1 MSKKFTMLL
10 ASLFLTLG
18 TAWAQ
23 TATTFEEGKSYALR
37 CKSTDHSRYL
47 ADDGTKFNGRA
58 VSPTRILFESAADGK
73 YYIKSKETGKYL
85 NVTDN
90 AISYDDAASTAWI
103 VGSLAGAPGYVY
115 FSTDG
120 ATRYLNNNNTTG
132 GEGVGYL
139 QLATHPSG
147 IGTTNACSLW
157 EVSDFYPF
165 ELSTAEEKNYYTIKS
180 GRDNDGKT
188 WWYTY
193 TGEKIKLTQYEGA
206 ENQLW
211 YFMETTEGYLQL
223 YPKTGEGK
231 VMSYENSSNGGD
243 KITAKDLNAQGW
255 TNTWTFVST
264 NGAAPYGL
272 KTSDGNNYLSNFNG
286 VSTNMGMWNSAPNS
300 DSGTAMYIM
309 TEAAA
314 VAAVTPAAKLEEAKN
329 SAKAKLDNFAGSPMF
344 ISADE
349 YKTRVDAV
357 SYSTEG
363 TAAEI
368 ISSYNAALA
377 SIEPIVSEYEV
388 AAYTALNGKS
398 MVFDNY
404 GNSGRT
410 GLSVTANASN
420 NKVFGT
426 TSEGDETIWTVQS
439 SANGTFKLFSIV
451 AGKYLGTPGAD
462 NELSLVDETNSASYK
477 FIPKSVNKMALV
489 TGDKMLHQRTYWSP
503 NYYIINYYD
512 LSDDASFWGLTEKE
526 VKVSR
531 EQYSLAAAARLS
543 LPYAIQ
549 QAYGL
554 VTDATKFSSNAK
566 HATEGTFE
574 GLLDNIYED
583 QDKKTYFHS
592 DYSKNIGDY
601 HYLQAELS
609 EAGTEF
615 FFYFKKRQGNNNNRP
630 TEIEILGSADGTN
643 FTIPVATISEGL
655 PTDAN
660 DIEYLSA
667 KITATENVKHL
678 RFVVKNTNTPN
689 SLDAADGHPF
699 FTFSEFYIFP
709 AGYGVE
715 DLVNYYKNFTSL
727 SITSAEMAEA
737 AGALASAE
745 ASLALSNIKKEANA
759 ILTANADKHEV
770 TPALGKYA
778 TAAYEALQ
786 NACTNGTTEAE
797 IRTAIDNFNKSLNK
811 PVYIITSAWD
821 AGYPGGSSI
830 YYDGA
835 WKWKKTNKFDHQ
847 MWMTIPGY
855 TEANVPVVDTYDAAG
870 TSYAICDYL
879 TGTKMRGKDV
889 QIVKVPNWEGA
900 YSLQYNADG
909 ENLDAAQHAKDDGTL
924 VNWKAALVDNRQ
936 ASAWRVEYVGN
947 TYDLDK
953 LTDEYL
959 SALGELNAAV
969 MSNMYLFYAEEGE
982 GLGQYQGDLSV
993 VKEALVNGGKTV
1005 SLDFAKLLN
1014 EIDKGAVTLNV
1025 INGYKAAITETELNI
1040 NQPTEGYYRI
1050 KGANNNVNP
1059 YAYYLTGKTNGD
1071 GGRIALQAEA
1081 DASTVFHYKDGK
1093 LRAVQSGLYVGL
1105 NSANYTFQLYANNAP
1120 TMNFGAS
1127 THAAGAYTIRSDR
1140 YLHYKVYNGEV
1151 ELDRCDQNDAN
1162 DAWYLEAVAEVP
1174 ASNALTAIGDIDA
1187 NATYRIYGERGF
1199 IYVADDGNMK
1209 STYKMAGAPTY
1220 SPINN
1225 KHHFAIVTIGENKY
1239 LYNVGAKKFVVKSGN
1254 GVALTDYPEH
1264 AITIEPT
1271 TDQSTDY
1278 DWTIK
1283 INGGRMNLTDASGH
1297 TYCIETAYDTEDP
1310 GNRWA
1315 IYKVGTFNPA
1325 EAESMRKVV
1334 INYTV
1339 DGQTFTKT
1347 HGVAVGTTFNFSY
1360 AFASVTSCKVND
1372 AAQTITD
1379 GACSVTIQDNATFAV
1394 EIDQNLPFE
1403 AVIND
1408 SKILSSTWYYLQM
1421 HANSNETKYIQYLPG
1436 KEYIEW
1442 ADANVKADSI
1452 ATYSWAF
1459 VGNVVEG
1466 FKVINFEARTT
1477 QALKATNNNPSMANL
1492 AEGTAF
1498 VLSVSDA
1505 NRGFCLKRP
1514 DNDNYLNAQSGK
1526 VAYWGD
1532 NDNGSTF
1539 MLTPSPVV
1547 PTRGKFYRIKNNSE
1561 TGYLSSGASGRTQF
1575 VADIATDASSIFYYD
1590 GDGKLLS
1597 YKNGMYLNVDSNNK
1611 LVYSEAIGTGVAVEF
1626 QPSRTIGKLQILFNS
1641 NRYLFSETAGNT
1653 DSGDINAKYID
1664 PAGGNPAGRNANYL
1678 FTVEEVT
1685 TLPVT
1690 VTEAQVT
1697 FNEEQKYVSTLFAPV
1712 ALEVPAGITAY
1723 IGVNEDN
1730 YLAMEPIEGVGEAA
1744 AIIPANTGVILM
1756 ADEAKTYEFSISAAA
1771 GTAIEADANIITGTV
1786 AKTVITPDANTTCY
1800 VLANDAQDGVGLYKA
1815 LKNKNESGAAGNTSF
1830 FNNACKAYIPV
1841 SVAEPQAAQA
1851 LAFRFRGKG
1860 QGTTE
1865 IEMPIANGQ
1874 QPAVIYDLTG
1884 RRIEKIVEKGIYIVN
1899 GKKVVIK

>member
-1 MSKKFTMLL
+1 MRKKFTMLL
-10 ASLFLTLG
+10 AALFLVMG

-23 TATTFEEGKSYALR
+23 TAVTFEIGKSYALK
-37 CKSTDHSRYL
+37 CKATDHVGNL

-58 VSPTRILFESAADGK
+58 ASPTRIVFESAADGK

-103 VGSLAGAPGYVY
+103 VGSLAEAPGYVY

-120 ATRYLNNNNTTG
+120 ATRYLNNNG

-147 IGTTNACSLW
+147 IGTINACSLW
-157 EVSDFYPF
+157 KVSDFYPF

-180 GRDNDGKT
+180 GRDTDGKT

-193 TGEKIKLTQYEGA
+193 TGEKIKLTQYAGT

-211 YFMETTEGYLQL
+211 YFMETTDGYLQL

-272 KTSDGNNYLSNFNG
+272 KTSDGNNYLSNYDG
-286 VSTNMGMWNSAPNS
+286 VSTNMGMWNAAPNS
-300 DSGTAMYIM
+300 DSGTAMHIM

-314 VAAVTPAAKLEEAKN
+314 VAEVASAQKLSDAKN
-329 SAKAKLDNFAGSPMF
+329 GAKAKLDNFAALPMF

-363 TAAEI
+363 TSAEI
-368 ISSYNAALA
+368 IASYNAAFG
-377 SIEPIVSEYEV
+377 SIDPIVDEYEA
-388 AAYTALNGKS
+388 AAYTALNGKN
-398 MVFDNY
+398 MKLTNNGNNGRAGNQLGYDNT
-404 GNSGRT
+404 NKRAAAVASSGDD
-410 GLSVTANASN
+410 V
-420 NKVFGT
+420 
-426 TSEGDETIWTVQS
+426 IWTIKSQ
-439 SANGTFKLFSIV
+439 ANGSFKLYNFV
-451 AGKYLGTPGAD
+451 NNVYLGTPAD
-462 NELSLVDETNSASYK
+462 PTPVIAAEADAPAFK
-477 FIPKSVNKMALV
+477 FIATEGQKAALV
-489 TGDKMLHQRTYWSP
+489 TNGKMVHVANHSNFKLIQHYS
-503 NYYIINYYD
+503 
-512 LSDDASFWGLTEKE
+512 LSDGASLWTIAQAEDIVVTRG
-526 VKVSR
+526 
-531 EQYSLAAAARLS
+531 QYDAAAAAKEA

-554 VTDATKFSSNAK
+554 VTDATNYYSNWK
-566 HATEGTFE
+566 STQEGSYE
-574 GLLDNIYED
+574 ALLDND
-583 QDKKTYFHS
+583 LSDKSYFHS
-592 DYSKNIGDY
+592 AYTDEAKAPEAPAHYIQADMGDGKSID
-601 HYLQAELS
+601 E
-609 EAGTEF
+609 
-615 FFYFKKRQGNNNNRP
+615 FYFYMVPRAGNGNNRP
-630 TEIEILGSADGTN
+630 KNITVYGS
-643 FTIPVATISEGL
+643 
-655 PTDAN
+655 N
-660 DIEYLSA
+660 DINGEFT
-667 KITATENVKHL
+667 KIADVTTTLDGSMTPYMSDKLGTAETNYRYIRLTVTS
-678 RFVVKNTNTPN
+678 TNTD
-689 SLDAADGHPF
+689 SKF
-699 FTFSEFYIFP
+699 FTLSELYFFP
-709 AGYGVE
+709 AAYGVE
-715 DLVNYYKNFTSL
+715 DLVDSYKNFTAL
-727 SITSAEMAEA
+727 SITSDEMAEVA
-737 AGALASAE
+737 DKLASAE
-745 ASLALSNIKKEANA
+745 ATLALSNIKKEALA
-759 ILTANADKHEV
+759 ILTANADKVDDSAEG
-770 TPALGKYA
+770 PALGKYPTA
-778 TAAYEALQ
+778 TYEALR
-786 NACTNGTTEAE
+786 NAYNNGTTEAE
-797 IRTAIDNFNKSLNK
+797 IRTAIDNFTKSLNK

-855 TEANVPVVDTYDAAG
+855 TEANVPVVDTYDAEG

-909 ENLDAAQHAKDDGTL
+909 ENLDAAQHAKDNGAL
-924 VNWKAALVDNRQ
+924 VNWKAALVNDRQ

-947 TYDLDK
+947 TYELDQ

-959 SALGELNAAV
+959 SALGNLDAAV
-969 MSNMYLFYAEEGE
+969 TANFGLFYAEEGN
-982 GLGQYQGDLSV
+982 GLGQYQGDLDPM
-993 VKEALVNGGKTV
+993 KDALLYGGQTV
-1005 SLDFAKLLN
+1005 SLGFAALLN
-1014 EIDKGAVTLNV
+1014 EIKESEITLEQIQN
-1025 INGYKAAITETELNI
+1025 YTKTLTETELNI

-1120 TMNFGAS
+1120 TMTFGAS
-1127 THAAGAYTIRSDR
+1127 TYAAGAYTIRSDR

-1174 ASNALTAIGDIDA
+1174 ASNALTAINDIDA

-1209 STYKMAGAPTY
+1209 CAGEFNTYRNNIPY
-1220 SPINN
+1220 SSIND

-1239 LYNVGAKKFVVKSGN
+1239 LYNVGAKKFVTKSGN

-1264 AITIEPT
+1264 AIVITPATE
-1271 TDQSTDY
+1271 QNTDY
-1278 DWTIK
+1278 DWK
-1283 INGGRMNLTDASGH
+1283 ISLNGRLLNLSDGGGH
-1297 TYCIETAYDTEDP
+1297 TYGVLTNWDTEDP

-1315 IYKVGTFNPA
+1315 IYKVGTFNPD

-1347 HGVAVGTTFNFSY
+1347 HGVALGTVFNFSY
-1360 AFASVTSCKVND
+1360 DFAAVTSCKVND
-1372 AAQTITD
+1372 AAQTITE
-1379 GACSVTIQDNATFAV
+1379 GACSVTIQDNATIAV
-1394 EIDQNLPFE
+1394 EIDQDLPFE
-1403 AVIND
+1403 AVIDD

-1421 HANSNETKYIQYLPG
+1421 HSNTRKYIQYLP
-1436 KEYIEW
+1436 EQTYIEW
-1442 ADANVKADSI
+1442 EDATFEDGEI
-1452 ATYSWAF
+1452 ASHSWAF

-1466 FKVINFEARTT
+1466 FKMINFAATT
-1477 QALKATNNNPSMANL
+1477 TKALKATNNNPSMANL
-1492 AEGTAF
+1492 ADGTAF
-1498 VLSVSDA
+1498 ILAPTGEVGVVG
-1505 NRGFCLKRP
+1505 GFCMKRP
-1514 DNDNYLNAQSGK
+1514 DDVTNKYLNAQSGK
-1526 VAYWGD
+1526 VAYW
-1532 NDNGSTF
+1532 NDDDAGSTF
-1539 MLTPSPVV
+1539 IVTPSSVV

-1561 TGYLSSGASGRTQF
+1561 TGYLSSGTSGRTQF

-1597 YKNGMYLNVDSNNK
+1597 YKNGMYLNVSNNK
-1611 LVYSEAIGTGVAVEF
+1611 LEYSEAIGTGVAVEF
-1626 QPSRTIGKLQILFNS
+1626 QPSRTIGKLQILFNG
-1641 NRYLFSETAGNT
+1641 NRYLFSETAGPT
-1653 DSGDINAKYID
+1653 DSGDTNAKYID
-1664 PAGGNPAGRNANYL
+1664 PTGGNPAGRNANYL

-1690 VTEAQVT
+1690 VTAAQVT

-1730 YLAMEPIEGVGEAA
+1730 YLAMEPIESEGEDA

-1756 ADEAKTYEFSISAAA
+1756 ADEAKKYEFSISAAA
-1771 GTAIEADANIITGTV
+1771 GAAIEDGANIITGTV

-1800 VLANDAQDGVGLYKA
+1800 VLANDDQDGVGLYKA

-1851 LAFRFRGKG
+1851 LVFRFRGKG

-1865 IEMPIANGQ
+1865 IEMPMANGQ
-1874 QPAVIYDLTG
+1874 QPAAIYDLTG
-1884 RRIEKIVEKGIYIVN
+1884 RRITEIVEKGIYIVN